1 MMSSL
6 SLNFLR
12 VKGREESELYRYN
25 LLTVLCDAVV
35 TGYQLGTAVPK
46 SRDVHSDALTVP
58 GFQHLAYLLTQ
69 HIDIAQ
75 VYFLLMALMM
85 GQPVKLLPADPKV
98 CTFNLL
104 FVTWHYIFARCIL

>member
-1 MMSSL
+1 M
-6 SLNFLR
+6 
-12 VKGREESELYRYN
+12 YD
-25 LLTVLCDAVV
+25 LLTVLCDADV

-98 CTFNLL
+98 CTLKSVICLL
-104 FVTWHYIFARCIL
+104 